1 METQNAPAATVATI
15 HPFQAAGLGLAPFRY
30 IGQVHQDIAYG
41 QAVVNSTE
49 FRAGGPMVTTQP
61 GGTCAYC
68 GHYILHMFNVKSV
81 DGRTFHVGS
90 DCIAKVGG
98 PELARK
104 VAKVVS
110 ANRKTR
116 AAASADEKIAAA
128 RVTLARAGVRAKL
141 AAEKHPASSGGQSML
156 SYVEWLLANA
166 GTSGKL
172 RAAAIVSEAAGVVS
186 E

>member
-1 METQNAPAATVATI
+1 MNTNTQTAAETV

-49 FRAGGPMVTTQP
+49 FRAGGPLITTAP
-61 GGTCAYC
+61 GGSCAYC
-68 GHYILHMFNVKSV
+68 GHYILNMFNVRSS
-81 DGRTFHVGS
+81 DGKTFHVGS

-98 PELARK
+98 PALAAK

-110 ANRKTR
+110 ANRK
-116 AAASADEKIAAA
+116 AATDKRNAEKIAAA
-128 RVTLARAGVRAKL
+128 EEALGDIVIV
-141 AAEKHPASSGGQSML
+141 AALNAQPHPSRPGATML
-156 SYVEWLLANA
+156 DYVGWLLNNA

-172 RAAAIVSEAAGVVS
+172 RAAKIVEAIG
-186 E
+186 